1 MSPKQPFLDLVFLPK
16 VKINGEDWIE
26 KRGYGIYTGDPK
38 YIQGI
43 NQIELYFKE
52 DPINNLIF
60 FGTDLYNVN
69 DLNSILNT
77 KDVKYPEIPNNFF
90 RGCPKLNSINNLY
103 NSISQYWSLG
113 NYCFA
118 DSGINLNNIYKIGNI
133 ISLGEGTL
141 YGCNIKNPFMMNEY
155 EQLKSCDVFKNN
167 VFGYLKGNN
176 IVIRLPDETKSLN
189 GGWNKGSPENMTTLI
204 LGNNIVSIGDTTSP
218 GFFVV
223 PDNKINDYKNTTN
236 WITYFDNGKLITLSK
251 YESGEYLISNLSL
264 NNTEELEYIYASE
277 GKIWKRKVDGM
288 EMSEKICL
296 GKEDY
301 IENYEE
307 IDEPLRDTGV
317 IHGDFSYNVIILE
330 EDEELLTE

>member
-1 MSPKQPFLDLVFLPK
+1 
-16 VKINGEDWIE
+16 
-26 KRGYGIYTGDPK
+26 
-38 YIQGI
+38 
-43 NQIELYFKE
+43 
-52 DPINNLIF
+52 
-60 FGTDLYNVN
+60 
-69 DLNSILNT
+69 
-77 KDVKYPEIPNNFF
+77 
-90 RGCPKLNSINNLY
+90 
-103 NSISQYWSLG
+103 
-113 NYCFA
+113 
-118 DSGINLNNIYKIGNI
+118 
-133 ISLGEGTL
+133 
-141 YGCNIKNPFMMNEY
+141 MMNEY

-277 GKIWKRKVDGM
+277 GKIWKKKLM
-288 EMSEKICL
+288 EWKCL
-296 GKEDY
+296 KKY
-301 IENYEE
+301 
-307 IDEPLRDTGV
+307 V
-317 IHGDFSYNVIILE
+317 
-330 EDEELLTE
+330 

>member
-16 VKINGEDWIE
+16 VKINGENWIE

-90 RGCPKLNSINNLY
+90 RVCPKLNSINNLY

-118 DSGINLNNIYKIGNI
+118 DSWINLNNIYKIGNI
-133 ISLGEGTL
+133 ISLGEGTF

-251 YESGEYLISNLSL
+251 YESGKYLISNLSL

-296 GKEDY
+296 GKEDS

-330 EDEELLTE
+330 EDEELLT